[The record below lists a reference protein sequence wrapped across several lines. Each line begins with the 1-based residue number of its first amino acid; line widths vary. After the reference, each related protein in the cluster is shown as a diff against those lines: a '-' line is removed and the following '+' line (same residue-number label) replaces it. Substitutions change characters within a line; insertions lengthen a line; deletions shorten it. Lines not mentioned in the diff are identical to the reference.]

1 MLSPH
6 EIATLLL
13 VRGGSRPLDLDDV
26 DVQAL
31 LSHQLIA
38 LEPTDA
44 GPGQPRVTLHGQA
57 LLQALG
63 VVRPAAV

>member
-6 EIATLLL
+6 EIATLLV
-13 VRGGSRPLDLDDV
+13 VRSGSHPPDLDDV

-31 LSHQLIA
+31 LSHQLIT

-44 GPGQPRVTLHGQA
+44 GPGQPRVTLHGHA

-63 VVRPAAV
+63 VARPSAM